1 MDHAYITLTIP
12 KKKNIAL
19 IAHDSKKHELIECW
33 LDNDDAGRQCLKF
46 IQDRCGEEKV
56 ADMSQTYCRN
66 NDLNDYLTRTI
77 KENEL
82 QHRKLGKG
90 L

>member
-1 MDHAYITLTIP
+1 
-12 KKKNIAL
+12 
-19 IAHDSKKHELIECW
+19 
-33 LDNDDAGRQCLKF
+33 
-46 IQDRCGEEKV
+46 
-56 ADMSQTYCRN
+56 MSQTYCRN